1 MKGPSSAIGES
12 ILNRL
17 GVRPIIQAGGPN
29 TKHSGSMPRPETLEA
44 MEFAAHYFFQLD
56 ELIIAAG
63 ELLAKIIGV
72 EAVTVTSGAS
82 GGLVVQAAAAIA
94 RDDPRKI
101 ARLPDTKGM
110 ANELIIQDGHHFGY
124 ERLYLVPGA
133 RFVEV
138 GDGPDCTAE
147 ELEHAITDRTAGLI
161 HLESANTPHPVS
173 LTQLAGIAHAHG
185 LPVLCDAASVLPPR
199 SNLTRFVNEGA
210 DLVSFSGGKTIRG
223 LQSTGLLVGKK
234 EWIEYCRLNN
244 APNTGVARAQ
254 KVSKEEIFGLIAA
267 VEAFLAIDEQAEIA
281 EYRRHMQTTV
291 DQIAEVPGIEARV
304 EHGPN
309 HRIPHAVIYFTPAWR
324 GCNRAEIQRRL
335 LAGDPR
341 VYIQTIGPNGECYV
355 DPMNI
360 QDGEHE
366 TVARRVREVL
376 LEASQGA
383 PAGGHSRD
391 A

>member
-1 MKGPSSAIGES
+1 MS
-12 ILNRL
+12 ILERL
-17 GVRPIIQAGGPN
+17 GVKPIIQAGGPN

-44 MEFAAHYFFQLD
+44 MEFASHYFFQLD
-56 ELIIAAG
+56 ELIVAAG

-72 EAVTVTSGAS
+72 EAATVTSGAS

-94 RDDPRKI
+94 RDDPKKI
-101 ARLPDTKGM
+101 ARLPHTEGM

-138 GDGPDCTAE
+138 GDGPNCTVE
-147 ELEHAITDRTAGLI
+147 EIENAISDRAAGLI
-161 HLESANTPHPVS
+161 HLESANTPHPVP
-173 LTQLAGIAHAHG
+173 LTRLAEVAHRHG

-223 LQSTGLLVGKK
+223 LQSTGLLLGKK
-234 EWIEYCRLNN
+234 QWIEYCRLNN

-267 VEAFLAIDEQAEIA
+267 VEAFLAIDERKEIA
-281 EYRRHMQTTV
+281 EYRRHMEATV
-291 DQIAEVPGIEARV
+291 DQIAEIPGIEARV

-309 HRIPHAVIYFTPAWR
+309 HRIPHAVIYFTPSWKGPGR
-324 GCNRAEIQRRL
+324 TEIQRRL
-335 LAGDPR
+335 ISGDPR

-360 QDGEHE
+360 QEGEHE
-366 TVARRVREVL
+366 IVTRRVREVL
-376 LEASQGA
+376 IEASRGE
-383 PAGGHSRD
+383 
-391 A
+391 